1 MGENSVRVLLV
12 EDDLDYV
19 PVVVGALARA
29 RETTY
34 VLTHVDNL
42 ESSLEIL
49 REQTFDLVLLDLSL
63 PGSKGLDTLRTLR
76 GTGQAVPTIV
86 LTCDENEA
94 QAIQAVQEGAED
106 YLFKAGLDHH
116 LLSRCV
122 RYAVERH
129 RRMREE
135 ALRVD
140 ALASCVRQLAAGL
153 AHLASGD
160 FSARVG
166 EPHQSL
172 AGCPEMRELF
182 ADFDRTAQELEFL
195 RRMQTEF
202 YGAVAH
208 DLRAPLSTITL
219 ALRNL
224 ESSEGKPEMHAK
236 YLEIVNRRTGR
247 MFALI
252 DSLLDYFSL
261 QNGKARL
268 DLASC
273 DVNQVLE
280 EICEDAAAEAHNR
293 GQKIEVQ
300 PLPGDATAIV
310 DKTKLSRV
318 LENLLTNAM
327 KYSGS
332 HTVIRIGAREL
343 DGGTLRFD
351 VSDQGPGINA
361 QEQPVIFDPFVRGR
375 NGGEGTGRGLG
386 LAICKSFVSA
396 HGGEIW
402 VESSPGQGSCFSFR
416 IPRLAAH
423 LPGHPPEGAQL
434 RVD

>member
-1 MGENSVRVLLV
+1 M
-12 EDDLDYV
+12 
-19 PVVVGALARA
+19 
-29 RETTY
+29 
-34 VLTHVDNL
+34 
-42 ESSLEIL
+42 
-49 REQTFDLVLLDLSL
+49 
-63 PGSKGLDTLRTLR
+63 
-76 GTGQAVPTIV
+76 QA
-86 LTCDENEA
+86 
-94 QAIQAVQEGAED
+94 
-106 YLFKAGLDHH
+106 
-116 LLSRCV
+116 
-122 RYAVERH
+122 
-129 RRMREE
+129 
-135 ALRVD
+135 
-140 ALASCVRQLAAGL
+140 
-153 AHLASGD
+153 
-160 FSARVG
+160 
-166 EPHQSL
+166 
-172 AGCPEMRELF
+172 
-182 ADFDRTAQELEFL
+182 
-195 RRMQTEF
+195 EF

-261 QNGKARL
+261 QSGKARL
-268 DLASC
+268 ELTIC

-293 GQKIEVQ
+293 GQTIEVQ
-300 PLPGDATAIV
+300 PLPGDATAVV
-310 DKTKLSRV
+310 DKTKLARV

-332 HTVIRIGAREL
+332 RTVIRIAAREL
-343 DGGTLRFD
+343 EGGTLRFD

-361 QEQPVIFDPFVRGR
+361 QEQPIIFDPFVRGR

-402 VESSPGQGSCFSFR
+402 VESSPGQGSRFSFR
-416 IPRLAAH
+416 IPRLSAH
-423 LPGHPPEGAQL
+423 MPGHLLEGVPLHA
-434 RVD
+434 D

>member
-29 RETTY
+29 RETSY
-34 VLTHVDNL
+34 VLTHVD
-42 ESSLEIL
+42 SLEASLELL
-49 REQTFDLVLLDLSL
+49 RQQTFDLVLLDLSL
-63 PGSKGLDTLRTLR
+63 PGSQGLATLRTLR
-76 GTGQAVPTIV
+76 ATGQAPPTIV

-106 YLFKAGLDHH
+106 HPFEAGLDYH
-116 LLSRCV
+116 LLSRPV

-129 RRMREE
+129 RRVREE
-135 ALRVD
+135 AHRID
-140 ALASCVRQLAAGL
+140 ALAACVRQLASGL
-153 AHLASGD
+153 AHLASGN
-160 FSARVG
+160 FGARVG
-166 EPHQSL
+166 EPQQPL

-195 RRMQTEF
+195 RRMQAEF
-202 YGAVAH
+202 YSAVAH

-252 DSLLDYFSL
+252 DSLLDFFSL
-261 QNGKARL
+261 QSGKTRL
-268 DLASC
+268 DLTVC
-273 DVNQVLE
+273 NVNQVLE
-280 EICEDAAAEAHNR
+280 EICEDAAPEAHNR
-293 GQKIEVQ
+293 GQRIELQ
-300 PLPGDATAIV
+300 LLPGDATAII

-327 KYSGS
+327 KYSNGQ
-332 HTVIRIGAREL
+332 TVIRIGARALE
-343 DGGTLRFD
+343 GGTLRFD
-351 VSDQGPGINA
+351 VQDEGPGITS
-361 QEQPVIFDPFVRGR
+361 QEQPIIFDPFVRGR
-375 NGGEGTGRGLG
+375 TGGESKGRGLG
-386 LAICKSFVSA
+386 LAICKSFVAA

-402 VESSPGQGSCFSFR
+402 VESTPGRGSCFSFR
-416 IPRLAAH
+416 IPRLTSPAPG
-423 LPGHPPEGAQL
+423 LPMEGRPL
-434 RVD
+434 HVD